1 MKKSF
6 RDRITSLGLSFS
18 KEMLIIFSIIVLFVG
33 GAFAVYF
40 YFKELYISIIIGV
53 GGFILAFFYISRY
66 SNLEREIEKN
76 HVRELIS
83 LLNYFEIFIS
93 NKNNVYTSLK
103 MLIPYSSTFMDEAIS
118 SLLNQIDSD
127 KTVGPYINFAQKFNN
142 RIIDSL
148 MLSIYQMVDNGEDD
162 NQFSEFDLLFS
173 NVREK
178 YQDELI
184 NNKQKALDVVNS
196 FPLFGAGGITIALS
210 MSIISIIGDYVNV
223 I

>member
-6 RDRITSLGLSFS
+6 RDRITSLGLSFP
-18 KEMLIIFSIIVLFVG
+18 KEMLIIFSIIILFVG

-53 GGFILAFFYISRY
+53 GGFILVFFYISRY

>member
-6 RDRITSLGLSFS
+6 KDRVTSLGLSFA
-18 KEMLIIFSIIVLFVG
+18 KEMLIIFSIIILFIG
-33 GAFAVYF
+33 GALAVY
-40 YFKELYISIIIGV
+40 YFLKELYIAILVGV
-53 GGFILAFFYISRY
+53 GGFVLVFFYISRY
-66 SNLEREIEKN
+66 SSLEKQIEKN
-76 HVRELIS
+76 HVSELIS

-103 MLIPYSSTFMDEAIS
+103 MLVPYSSSFMDEAIS

-184 NNKQKALDVVNS
+184 ANKQKGLDVVNS